1 MGSRRAMRP
10 LEARFDQL
18 PDMTP
23 VAPYPGMTSRIQ
35 TLCRSVTAARSSLEP
50 WDIISATGRRIQ
62 IPRGKEDTPLCSA
75 AVACALADLRDT
87 VNGACTAFAWDEH
100 GLWHLNAST
109 DGYARWHPIA
119 SIQSECGITAAEH
132 RSDIEE
138 YVRHAVVAEPRA
150 RIVHGVKFKDRGFC
164 RDEDVINNTTI
175 TVYPGHPMWDRPW
188 ALDMSDIAYDETRVH
203 RFRQQAVAVV
213 YPEAVEALARMVAAP
228 VCQPYMHGIALLSG
242 KGGKGKGSVL
252 KAMTGLYG
260 ELAKP
265 FSMAGLLGVNRASS
279 TLNEQAGEPLVTS
292 LFAYDSDSVRIDGR
306 GMLENVKKATA
317 GEEVMIRKLQQNVA
331 VSRVTAFMAICTN
344 HMPAFDMDSEW
355 DRRIWNV
362 PFRTNTTEAE
372 VKAWREYVGD
382 ERHPGDGIIDA
393 LMAGALSFASGH
405 PDPRVAPRITDQLT
419 DYGTELLDTMMTC
432 APLDNDGMPIDA
444 RVPANAIPCRDERE
458 KREQR
463 NMMGLSATS
472 KRDIRGDKALKQMV
486 YIKDPARFKPFAERW
501 LAERAAIAAEDEARR
516 TRDKTDEEYTRDKAD
531 EEYTRHILME
541 APRFESMPGVAAQIE
556 ILREVDGLKGTLLT
570 PAPSQWKGKGIT
582 AKWKNDATI
591 RRDLRTCDLTD
602 LPDRCGL
609 SLAADVLI
617 LDLDAADPDD
627 PSSTDGT
634 ASLMRIPGMT
644 RGMLDTL
651 VMRSPHGAHVCYRL
665 PADLV
670 GRVKASTHV
679 GGTRIDLRPGVRSY
693 VIAPGSRWHDEGG
706 DHAYPGVVRAP
717 MPDEKGRRIL
727 PTLPAPI
734 HRWLEENDSIDTN
747 HAMPAP
753 APTVGA
759 TIATPDATS
768 MPAPPAMEPDPTP
781 APSTRPTARRRGCP
795 RRCSDPIER
804 GRRNDT
810 LFRWGRGLSRSYND
824 WADHVVHR
832 GHSSGLDDREING
845 IIASINNY
853 LGGA

>member
-35 TLCRSVTAARSSLEP
+35 TLCRSVTSARSSLEP

-62 IPRGKEDTPLCSA
+62 IPRSKDGVPLCSA

-87 VNGACTAFAWDEH
+87 VNGTCTAFAWDED

-119 SIQSECGITAAEH
+119 SVQHEFGITAAEH
-132 RSDIEE
+132 RGDIEE
-138 YVRHAVVAEPRA
+138 YVRHAVMAEPQA
-150 RIVHGVKFKDRGFC
+150 RIVHGVKFADRGFC
-164 RDEDVINNTTI
+164 RDEDVVNNHTI
-175 TVYPGHPMWDRPW
+175 TVYPDHPMWDRPW
-188 ALDMSDIAYDETRVH
+188 ALDMGGITYDPDSVR
-203 RFRQQAVAVV
+203 RFREHAVAVV
-213 YPEAVEALARMVAAP
+213 YPEAVEQLARVVAAP
-228 VCQPYMHGIALLSG
+228 VCQSYLHGIAILSG
-242 KGGKGKGSVL
+242 KGGKGKGSLL
-252 KAMTGLYG
+252 KAMAGLYAG
-260 ELAKP
+260 VSAP
-265 FSMAGLLGVNRASS
+265 FSMGGLLGVNRASS
-279 TLNEQAGEPLVTS
+279 TMNEQSGQPLVTS
-292 LFAYDSDSVRIDGR
+292 LFAYDSESVRIDDR
-306 GMLENVKKATA
+306 GLLENLKKAA
-317 GEEVMIRKLQQNVA
+317 VGEEIALRKLQQNVVMA
-331 VSRVTAFMAICTN
+331 SVSAFMAVATN
-344 HMPAFDMDSEW
+344 HAPVFDMESEW
-355 DRRIWNV
+355 DRRVWHV
-362 PFRTNTTEAE
+362 PFRRDTTEDEA
-372 VKAWREYVGD
+372 KRWREYIGD
-382 ERHPGDGIIDA
+382 EQHPGNGIIDA
-393 LMAGALSFASGH
+393 LMAGARSFASGR
-405 PDPRVAPRITDQLT
+405 PDPKVAPRITDQLT
-419 DYGTELLDTMMTC
+419 DYGTELLDKMMTC
-432 APLDNDGMPIDA
+432 APLDNDGIPIDA
-444 RVPANAIPCRDERE
+444 RVPAADVPCRDERE
-458 KREQR
+458 KRIQR
-463 NMMGLSATS
+463 NMLGLAA
-472 KRDIRGDKALKQMV
+472 KAMKDIRGDKKTRQMV

-516 TRDKTDEEYTRDKAD
+516 TRDKAD
-531 EEYTRHILME
+531 EKYARHIIME

-570 PAPSQWKGKGIT
+570 PAPSQWNGKGIT
-582 AKWKNDATI
+582 AKWKDDATI
-591 RRDLRTCDLTD
+591 HRDLRTCDLTD

-717 MPDEKGRRIL
+717 MPDDAGRRIL
-727 PTLPAPI
+727 PMLPAPI
-734 HRWLEENDSIDTN
+734 RRWLEGNDSIDTN

-753 APTVGA
+753 APTVGT

-768 MPAPPAMEPDPTP
+768 MPAPPAMGPDPAP
-781 APSTRPTARRRGCP
+781 APPTRPAARRRGCP
-795 RRCSDPIER
+795 RRCSEPIER

-832 GHSSGLDDREING
+832 GRISGLDDREING

-853 LGGA
+853 LSGA